1 MSQNNP
7 KLQHAIPHI
16 NVLPK
21 PKPPKILAETPKQIK
36 IHRSNR
42 TTVNNV
48 WDITIENGLLGFQSF
63 Y

>member
-42 TTVNNV
+42 TIVNNV
-48 WDITIENGLLGFQSF
+48 
-63 Y
+63 